1 MMIKA
6 CFFDLDGT
14 LLTRNKVI
22 SEKTKNVLMHCKQK
36 GIQTYIATA
45 RPKTLDKM
53 LPGWTQETFELFDG
67 GVFCNG
73 ACCCVHG
80 KTEYVFVDAKAVCEV
95 LKTVEKYPGIHLVL
109 QMENEV
115 HAFNY
120 EFDETHIEEWGLQDR
135 KIVELD
141 ASCEKKTVKIMI
153 YTNNLVNRAGKLPI
167 SLIEELNQKVD
178 TLANLYLTDQGEVMM
193 VMPKCVSKL
202 SAIEHICNQE
212 GFLLSEIAAFGDDMN
227 DMEMLKAV
235 GFSVAMGN
243 GEEAVKKA
251 ARYIT
256 KTNDE
261 DGIAY
266 ALETVLKII

>member
-1 MMIKA
+1 MIKA

-14 LLTRNKVI
+14 LLTSKKTI
-22 SEKTKNVLMHCKQK
+22 SKKTKEALMRCREK
-36 GIQTYIATA
+36 GIQTFIATA

-53 LPGWTQETFELFDG
+53 LPEWTQETFALFDG

-80 KTEYVFVDAKAVCEV
+80 KTEYVFVDEQAVCKV
-95 LKTVEKYPGIHLVL
+95 LETVEKHPGIHLVL

-153 YTNNLVNRAGKLPI
+153 YTNNLVNRTGKLPS
-167 SLIEELNQKVD
+167 SLFKELNQKVG

-193 VMPKCVSKL
+193 VMPKHVSKL
-202 SAIEHICNQE
+202 SAIEHICDQE
-212 GFLLSEIAAFGDDMN
+212 GLLLSEIAAFGDDMN

-235 GFSVAMGN
+235 GFSVAMDN
-243 GEEAVKKA
+243 GEETVKKA

-261 DGIAY
+261 DGIAH